1 MEVDKIYSQKEFDC
15 EERKVV
21 DDNEL
26 MALSINVNDQ
36 LLDIIKN
43 IRSDASEYGRL
54 MAYYRCAIMEVE
66 TKFNVLN
73 VELSRGRE
81 SNPIETIKSR
91 LKSPESIVEKLQR
104 KNIPMDVASIEKN
117 LFDIAGVRVICA
129 FQEDI
134 YMLADSLAKQDD
146 VKVLEVK
153 DYIKHPK
160 DNGYRSLH
168 LIVEIP
174 IFLLNEKR
182 FMKVEVQLR
191 TIAMDFWASLEHKIR
206 YKKNLQM
213 YDEYSEIS
221 DRLKQCADQSAA
233 LDNMM
238 DETHKMI
245 IGLKKR
251 NEEE

>member
-1 MEVDKIYSQKEFDC
+1 MEDKIGEILKQGE
-15 EERKVV
+15 
-21 DDNEL
+21 
-26 MALSINVNDQ
+26 
-36 LLDIIKN
+36 DIVEIVQN
-43 IRSDASEYGRL
+43 IRNESREYGRL

-73 VELSRGRE
+73 VELSMGRE

-104 KNIPMDVASIEKN
+104 KNIPMTVEGIEEN
-117 LFDIAGVRVICA
+117 LFDVAGVRVICS

-134 YMLADSLAKQDD
+134 YMLAESISKQDD
-146 VKVLEVK
+146 IKIIEVK
-153 DYIKHPK
+153 DYIKNPK

-206 YKKNLQM
+206 YKKNLQI
-213 YDEYSEIS
+213 YKEYAEIS
-221 DRLKQCADQSAA
+221 QRLKSCADQSAA
-233 LDNMM
+233 LDRMM
-238 DETHKMI
+238 SETHQMI
-245 IGLKKR
+245 EVLKRK
-251 NEEE
+251 NPED